1 MEELI
6 EKLENLKNE
15 LNDTAEVVRV
25 KDLNL
30 KIKDAHELQT
40 KLSEYK
46 RTNSEKLKKEIY
58 TDNLYQE
65 YKEAETDLNIL
76 IMQINKSLRK
86 VNSKGKCGL

>member
-30 KIKDAHELQT
+30 KIKDAHEL
-40 KLSEYK
+40 
-46 RTNSEKLKKEIY
+46 
-58 TDNLYQE
+58 
-65 YKEAETDLNIL
+65 
-76 IMQINKSLRK
+76 
-86 VNSKGKCGL
+86 

>member
-58 TDNLYQE
+58 NDNLYQE

-76 IMQINKSLRK
+76 IMQINKFLRK